1 MKKVN
6 SSWYAKEKFKGVLTR
21 QQKCVKELFIFK
33 WPKGSYMQGLYAPLQ
48 LIKLMIHIG
57 VVLHQRSLSTSES
70 E

>member
-6 SSWYAKEKFKGVLTR
+6 SSWYAKENFKDVLTR

-33 WPKGSYMQGLYAPLQ
+33 LPKGSYLQGLYPPLQ

-57 VVLHQRSLSTSES
+57 VVLHQRSLPASEP